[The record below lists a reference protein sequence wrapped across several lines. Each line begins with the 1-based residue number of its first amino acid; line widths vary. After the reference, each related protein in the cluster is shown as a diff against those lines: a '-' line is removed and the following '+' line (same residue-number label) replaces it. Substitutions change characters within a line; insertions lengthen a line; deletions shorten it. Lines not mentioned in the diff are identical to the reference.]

1 MCLHGQHLTEQWG
14 EKSRQFDE
22 YDLLNIADGLGK
34 LFFLKRT
41 QINYYIGV
49 FKDED
54 GKFSYLNIN
63 LSRLFSKTVSNNTK
77 KYTKFSK
84 FPEIRRDLSFIIK
97 NDVKYSEI
105 ENCIKKINVQ
115 FLKK

>member
-41 QINYYIGV
+41 QIN
-49 FKDED
+49 
-54 GKFSYLNIN
+54 
-63 LSRLFSKTVSNNTK
+63 LSL
-77 KYTKFSK
+77 
-84 FPEIRRDLSFIIK
+84 IHI
-97 NDVKYSEI
+97 
-105 ENCIKKINVQ
+105 
-115 FLKK
+115 